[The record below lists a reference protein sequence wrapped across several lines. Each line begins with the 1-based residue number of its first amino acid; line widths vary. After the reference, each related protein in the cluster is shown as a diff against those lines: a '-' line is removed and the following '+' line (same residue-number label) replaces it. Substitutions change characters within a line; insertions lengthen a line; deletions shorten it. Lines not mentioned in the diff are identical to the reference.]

1 MGNLQ
6 WPIDASSLEHINE
19 GFSLKHGFPNCC
31 GAIDANH
38 VKLERS
44 YKDSSIDWYN
54 REHNYNILVHPIV
67 GSNLRFLDIFMG
79 WLGSLKDVGLLRNS
93 SFYRLC
99 EEGARLNGPVVP
111 FGGYE
116 TREYINGDNAYPILP
131 WLIVPFSG
139 ELNDEQRLFNFKLSY
154 T

>member
-1 MGNLQ
+1 MGSLQ
-6 WPIDASSLEHINE
+6 WPTDAASLEHIKE
-19 GFSLKHGFPNCC
+19 GFSIKQGFPNCC
-31 GAIDANH
+31 GQTYETH
-38 VKLERS
+38 VKLELS
-44 YKDSSIDWYN
+44 YKESSIDWYN
-54 REHNYNILVHPIV
+54 HEHNYSIFVHPIV
-67 GSNLRFLDIFMG
+67 DSNLCFLDIFMG
-79 WLGSLKDVGLLRNS
+79 WPGSLKDAGLLRNS

-139 ELNDEQRLFNFKLSY
+139 ELIDEQRLFNFKLSY